1 MTALIVAL
9 LVTGASLL
17 VAEAHVPSYG
27 VLGITGVALLAT
39 GAVLGV
45 DAAGGSVLLALAL
58 VVPIALAM
66 TGLVAIVARKALSVS
81 RRRARGGADGLIGRI
96 GVVRRD
102 VGPVG
107 AVFVAGELWRARRS
121 WVDED
126 AVLGEGEHVVV
137 EQVHGLTLSV
147 RRAEEWEVLP

>member
-1 MTALIVAL
+1 MTALILAL

-66 TGLVAIVARKALSVS
+66 TGLVAIVARKALSVAGGG
-81 RRRARGGADGLIGRI
+81 RAA
-96 GVVRRD
+96 
-102 VGPVG
+102 
-107 AVFVAGELWRARRS
+107 ART
-121 WVDED
+121 
-126 AVLGEGEHVVV
+126 G
-137 EQVHGLTLSV
+137 
-147 RRAEEWEVLP
+147 